1 MPTASVGLRGTGTP
15 SSPHGARVT
24 VPPSARESQGGEKQV
39 QGDAIHK
46 MWVENNNN
54 KKKKGPFLLQHLP
67 AGERLR
73 TVSSHGAGRCAVTHG
88 SAAQRRGALMKAP
101 LLKLPKLPANYT
113 IRFPPTHTSPSEAGK
128 PRRLA
133 GLIAAPRLHL
143 RCAPCAPF
151 GHGNGNGEG

>member
-113 IRFPPTHTSPSEAGK
+113 IRFPPPHTPPSEAGK

>member
-54 KKKKGPFLLQHLP
+54 KKKKKGPFYYNTSQQ
-67 AGERLR
+67 
-73 TVSSHGAGRCAVTHG
+73 VSAYVR
-88 SAAQRRGALMKAP
+88 
-101 LLKLPKLPANYT
+101 
-113 IRFPPTHTSPSEAGK
+113 
-128 PRRLA
+128 
-133 GLIAAPRLHL
+133 
-143 RCAPCAPF
+143 
-151 GHGNGNGEG
+151 